1 MRDVQRAATEYA
13 ESVADKGTDQYQAA
27 INDFIAGVEFR
38 DVDIKKLVEKIAAL
52 KVKEKQKV
60 TK

>member
-1 MRDVQRAATEYA
+1 MRDVQRAAVRYA
-13 ESVADKGTDQYQAA
+13 KSVAKVGTDQYQAA

-38 DVDIKKLVEKIAAL
+38 DYDLKKLNEKI
-52 KVKEKQKV
+52 KSIKTKRKV